1 MSEARPLEGRV
12 ALVTGASRGLGRA
25 AAMMLARAGAHVV
38 ATARTVGALEELDD
52 AIARESGSGATL
64 VPFDLKDGAAIDRLG
79 AAIHERWG
87 RLDALVGNA
96 GMLGLLTPVPHLE
109 PKVWADTFEVN
120 VTANYRLIRSLDPL
134 LRASA
139 AGRAVFLTSGAARNF
154 RAFWGVY
161 NVSKAALEA
170 LVKTYAAETEKTA
183 LRVNLF
189 SPGPT
194 RTQMRAKAMPGE
206 DPMSLPAP
214 ETVVQAMLPLLLPTE
229 TRTGAVVDFRDAG

>member
-87 RLDALVGNA
+87 GSTRLSAMRGCWGCSRPCRISN
-96 GMLGLLTPVPHLE
+96 
-109 PKVWADTFEVN
+109 PKCG
-120 VTANYRLIRSLDPL
+120 RIRS
-134 LRASA
+134 R
-139 AGRAVFLTSGAARNF
+139 
-154 RAFWGVY
+154 
-161 NVSKAALEA
+161 
-170 LVKTYAAETEKTA
+170 
-183 LRVNLF
+183 
-189 SPGPT
+189 
-194 RTQMRAKAMPGE
+194 
-206 DPMSLPAP
+206 
-214 ETVVQAMLPLLLPTE
+214 
-229 TRTGAVVDFRDAG
+229 